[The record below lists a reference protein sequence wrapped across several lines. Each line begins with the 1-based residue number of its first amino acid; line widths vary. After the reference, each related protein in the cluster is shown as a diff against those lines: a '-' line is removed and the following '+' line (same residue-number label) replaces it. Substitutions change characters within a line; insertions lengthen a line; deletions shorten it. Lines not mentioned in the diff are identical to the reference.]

1 VVKRCATTRSLLSAV
16 LVVSTACASPQ
27 TSLPEGALQLAV
39 SDQAGLYGAAAR
51 ELGERADEAD
61 VNSGLQGVNRF
72 YVLDGPTLERGSVEL
87 ASRLEPFDEV
97 VLEAI
102 RAGIGGEVI
111 FVDDP
116 ADALIL
122 GEHQVPLTTVPGAT
136 GPAAESVEGWITPP
150 GSVLV
155 MFGVPSPAWG
165 GGFTGGDWPSDAE
178 VAVDLNVALYRS
190 PSMTSSFT
198 PGIEKRDG
206 VWRVAGFRTMGTMPP
221 TGG

>member
-1 VVKRCATTRSLLSAV
+1 MAV
-16 LVVSTACASPQ
+16 
-27 TSLPEGALQLAV
+27 
-39 SDQAGLYGAAAR
+39 R
-51 ELGERADEAD
+51 
-61 VNSGLQGVNRF
+61 
-72 YVLDGPTLERGSVEL
+72 
-87 ASRLEPFDEV
+87 RLT

-111 FVDDP
+111 FVGDP
-116 ADALIL
+116 ANALVL
-122 GEHQVPLTTVPGAT
+122 GEYQVPLATVASDT
-136 GPAAESVEGWITPP
+136 GPISESVEGWIAPP

-155 MFGVPSPAWG
+155 MFGVPSAAWG

-190 PSMTSSFT
+190 PSMRSSFT

-206 VWRVAGFRTMGTMPP
+206 VWRVAGFRTMGTMPT